1 MQSGRCSPLFRRN
14 LLPPFVM
21 GHVQQDGREKSP
33 KRANDSKAKGE
44 AISGH
49 SEGPF

>member
-1 MQSGRCSPLFRRN
+1 MKSGRCLPLLRKQA
-14 LLPPFVM
+14 LPPSVM
-21 GHVQQDGREKSP
+21 GYGGQDGREKSP
-33 KRANDSKAKGE
+33 KRTDDSKAKGE